1 LQQLQLRRMKPG
13 KTVSQFSGQCEQQ
26 DVAAGVCVR
35 RTGRPAVVTKG
46 RLLLRVVTFTVF
58 VVCLC

>member
-1 LQQLQLRRMKPG
+1 MKPG